1 MNTSQLIASALI
13 IKNNIQ
19 IHHWM
24 SDTLNQHSI
33 LGELYE
39 AVEEPLDMIVE
50 VQSLEEEG
58 VGSDTITMKLT
69 AGKVTAA
76 ESIQMIDDCMNIIKS
91 AEPSLSRGTK
101 AAVDSLYEIF
111 AKAKFRLKLELNSGY
126 NSPA

>member
-1 MNTSQLIASALI
+1 MNNSQTIASVLI

-24 SDTLNQHSI
+24 SNTLNQHSI
-33 LGELYE
+33 LGDLYS

-50 VQSLEEEG
+50 IQSLEEESEG
-58 VGSDTITMKLT
+58 NDTISMRLT
-69 AGKVTAA
+69 SGKVNAM
-76 ESIQMIDDCMNIIKS
+76 ESIQMINDCVDMIK
-91 AEPSLSRGTK
+91 AMEPSLARGTK